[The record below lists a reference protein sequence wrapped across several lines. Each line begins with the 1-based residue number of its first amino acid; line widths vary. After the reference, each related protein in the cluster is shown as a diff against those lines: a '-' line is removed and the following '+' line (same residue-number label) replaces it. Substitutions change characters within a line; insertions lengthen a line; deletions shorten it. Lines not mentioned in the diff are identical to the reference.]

1 MDTERF
7 EEKLVSSLNCAQI
20 VFSSF
25 SEDTGIPEDQAE
37 LLTSA
42 FGGGMYSGETCGAVV
57 GALLTLGT
65 KYGTKIPVNPTDMDI
80 MREKTLAFRE
90 RFKQKHGSCLCREI
104 LGVDCSTEEGAAIIE
119 EKGLHQSICPH
130 VMADAIEI
138 VEDLLDED

>member
-1 MDTERF
+1 MDTEKF
-7 EEKLVSSLNCAQI
+7 EAKLVSSLNCGQI
-20 VFSSF
+20 VFSTF
-25 SEDTGIPEDQAE
+25 CEEAGLSEEHAE

-42 FGGGMYSGETCGAVV
+42 FGGGMFSGDTCGAVI
-57 GALLTLGT
+57 GGLLSLGV
-65 KYGTKIPVNPTDMDI
+65 KFGTKIPVNPTDMEI

-119 EKGLHQSICPH
+119 EKGLHQSICPY